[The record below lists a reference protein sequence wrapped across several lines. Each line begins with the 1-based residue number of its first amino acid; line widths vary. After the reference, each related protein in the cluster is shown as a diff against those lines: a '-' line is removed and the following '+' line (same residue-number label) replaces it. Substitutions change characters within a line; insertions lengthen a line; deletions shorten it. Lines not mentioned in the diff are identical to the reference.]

1 MHYQQKIPVQEAFTT
16 KQAHITWVSVGGLTA
31 ERFTLPHLFLP
42 LPVTT
47 ICFCDTTRYVIIW
60 VWSTLISRCGF
71 RYFPPTRAFNPT
83 IRNFLDPPLPVEEP
97 TVATSDPVQLDT
109 DEETDPEPA
118 VDTDSKD
125 EYETGDPCSPAR

>member
-47 ICFCDTTRYVIIW
+47 ICFCDTYVTSAMLSIFGRAGA
-60 VWSTLISRCGF
+60 T
-71 RYFPPTRAFNPT
+71 PPVV
-83 IRNFLDPPLPVEEP
+83 VEKP
-97 TVATSDPVQLDT
+97 HALSCVL
-109 DEETDPEPA
+109 
-118 VDTDSKD
+118 
-125 EYETGDPCSPAR
+125 